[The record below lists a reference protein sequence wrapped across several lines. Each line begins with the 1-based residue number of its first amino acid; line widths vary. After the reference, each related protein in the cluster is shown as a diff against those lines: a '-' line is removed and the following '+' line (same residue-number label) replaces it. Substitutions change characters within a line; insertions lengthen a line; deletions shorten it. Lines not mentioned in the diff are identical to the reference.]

1 MTDPLVGKHVILGV
15 TGSIA
20 AYKAADL
27 ASKLTQAGAHV
38 DVLLTESAT
47 KFVSSLTFRS
57 LTHRTVVTD
66 LFDADSP
73 EAIEHVAIAR
83 RADALLVAPATANTI
98 AKLALGLAD
107 DVLTTTVLAVTA
119 PVIVAPAMDAGM
131 WEHPTVQQ
139 NTETLL
145 GRGVHIAGPGA
156 GRLASGL
163 MGHGRMLEPAELVE
177 RLRWA
182 LAQGGDL
189 QGRHVVVT
197 AGGTQEPIDPVRVVT
212 NRSSGKMG
220 YAVAEAARDRGADV
234 TLVTATA
241 NLPTPFGVTFHRVST
256 VADMRS
262 AVLDA
267 CATADALVMAAAV
280 SDYKPA
286 NVAPQKIKKDGD
298 EANGG
303 ISLEMEKTND
313 FFLEVPEGVLRIG
326 FAAETEDL
334 IENARYKL
342 ASKSMALIV
351 ANDVTKE
358 GSGFEVDTNQVT
370 IIGADGVTNE
380 LPLLTKY
387 QVGDKILDRVVT
399 LLVERDS
406 QAMSH

>member
-1 MTDPLVGKHVILGV
+1 MPDPLVGKHVILGV

-27 ASKLTQAGAHV
+27 ASKLTQAGAKV

-47 KFVSSLTFRS
+47 KFVSPLTFRS
-57 LTHRTVVTD
+57 LTHRAVVTD

-83 RADALLVAPATANTI
+83 RADALLVAPATANTM

-107 DVLTTTVLAVTA
+107 DILTTTALAVTA
-119 PVIVAPAMDAGM
+119 PVILAPAMDAGM
-131 WEHPTVQQ
+131 WDHPTVQQ
-139 NTETLL
+139 NAETLS

-163 MGHGRMLEPAELVE
+163 MGSGRMLEPAELVE
-177 RLRWA
+177 HLRWV
-182 LAQGGDL
+182 LARAGDL
-189 QGRHVVVT
+189 EGRHVVVT

-220 YAVAEAARDRGADV
+220 YAVAQAARDRGAHV
-234 TLVTATA
+234 TLVTATS
-241 NLPTPFGVTFHRVST
+241 NLPTPYGVRANRVTT

-267 CATADALVMAAAV
+267 CASADALVMAAAV
-280 SDYKPA
+280 SDYRPA
-286 NVAPQKIKKDGD
+286 NVAPQKIKKVGAGTND
-298 EANGG
+298 G
-303 ISLEMEKTND
+303 ISLDMEKTND

-334 IENARYKL
+334 IENARHKL
-342 ASKSMALIV
+342 AAKSMALIV

-370 IIGADGVTNE
+370 IIGADGVTEE

-387 QVGDKILDRVVT
+387 AVGDKILDRVVT
-399 LLVERDS
+399 LLGERDS
-406 QAMSH
+406 